1 MAIIHPWLEK
11 HPINQDS
18 KYLIIGTHPPMPYC
32 GKLEYFY
39 GNMSEFWRFL
49 DKVYPNN
56 NLYDNG
62 CPKEDDILNFINAN
76 SISITDVVYKTNE
89 MKFSTDNGMGK
100 LSFEYLNPFLK
111 KWIENS
117 SIEVIYFTSFG
128 GANSA
133 KSLFNKWFKDTFNK
147 YSKISNN
154 HFNEIEMFGRKIKLI
169 DLFSPSPTAHRSSPR
184 IKEYQEWKIK
194 NSPNDFDSFRIHW
207 YKTHLPII

>member
-1 MAIIHPWLEK
+1 MATIHPWLEK

-56 NLYDNG
+56 NLYNNG
-62 CPKEDDILNFINAN
+62 CPKKDDIINFINTN
-76 SISITDVVYKTNE
+76 SISISDIVYRTDEV
-89 MKFSTDNGMGK
+89 KFSTDNVMGK
-100 LSFEYLNPFLK
+100 LSFEKLNPFLK
-111 KWIENS
+111 KWLENS

-133 KSLFNKWFKDTFNK
+133 KSLFKKWFKGTFNK
-147 YSKISNN
+147 SSKIRNN
-154 HFNEIEMFGRKIKLI
+154 HFNEIEMFGRKIKFI
-169 DLFSPSPTAHRSSPR
+169 DLFSPSPSANRSSPR
-184 IKEYQEWKIK
+184 IKEYQEWKI
-194 NSPNDFDSFRIHW
+194 NNNPNDYDSFRIQW
-207 YKTHLPII
+207 YKTYLPKI